1 MRFHRELLLILAL
14 STTNTI
20 ASSTSSS
27 GHLRGP
33 SPSVELEASH
43 EERQLAPGNGNGC
56 DNGNGSSSNGQGP
69 CKGTAA
75 TATTSSPTMA
85 VVKPPLVCDEA
96 LVGQACTDEGSS
108 CSEPIACPCSDSVF
122 FECTCVGGTYQ
133 CLSGACLA
141 CEEPLV

>member
-96 LVGQACTDEGSS
+96 FWLDKHAQMKAPRVANPLLVRVQIPFFSS
-108 CSEPIACPCSDSVF
+108 VHAWAEHINASAARVSPAKS
-122 FECTCVGGTYQ
+122 
-133 CLSGACLA
+133 L
-141 CEEPLV
+141 